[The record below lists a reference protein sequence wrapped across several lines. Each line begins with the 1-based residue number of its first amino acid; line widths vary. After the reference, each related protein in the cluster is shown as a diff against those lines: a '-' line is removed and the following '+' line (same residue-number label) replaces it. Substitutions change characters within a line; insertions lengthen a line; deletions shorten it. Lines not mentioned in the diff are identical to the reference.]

1 MLIVAP
7 PPAAQPDN
15 SAHSEDSRST
25 SASDHSIPSFSLVSR
40 EKLNNFSDSSDSSD
54 RGRPYLRAQG
64 VVHAWGVLGAGKRLR
79 TLLRAS
85 ESL

>member
-25 SASDHSIPSFSLVSR
+25 SASDHSIPRFLLVSR
-40 EKLNNFSDSSDSSD
+40 EKLNNFADFSDFRRRWQTVSKDA
-54 RGRPYLRAQG
+54 RRCPR
-64 VVHAWGVLGAGKRLR
+64 LGG
-79 TLLRAS
+79 TS
-85 ESL
+85 GGF